1 MGGRPRWQSV
11 TSRRLSGKDIVCRA
25 HPRRH
30 VAGAGPLSGEGR
42 TMRDP
47 ELVARAQR
55 AAARLESAW
64 EQWRALH
71 GLAVAPG
78 QPVVSYV
85 GYSLKEP
92 WGEPRVVIG
101 IDADEAEYLAEFL
114 DRDECAQRGQAPHP
128 VGTAAAGPASAG
140 PASAGPTSA
149 GAASIGP
156 ASASQAG
163 RAAAGW
169 PRGLP
174 RFGTAERAGSSRPW
188 PPAAG
193 PGPRYGRRTGRL
205 DFGGA
210 SRSGDRS
217 SRLVAARHAVSHG
230 SAAVRAI
237 ASPRI
242 CRVCSIFT

>member
-1 MGGRPRWQSV
+1 MRALVRNRQGECGSTRSMEWGVGPGGGVPHRGCCPA
-11 TSRRLSGKDIVCRA
+11 GKSPGQA
-25 HPRRH
+25 HPGRH

-55 AAARLESAW
+55 AATRLESAW

-114 DRDECAQRGQAPHP
+114 DRDECAQRGQQVPP
-128 VGTAAAGPASAG
+128 QQT
-140 PASAGPTSA
+140 
-149 GAASIGP
+149 
-156 ASASQAG
+156 Q
-163 RAAAGW
+163 
-169 PRGLP
+169 LP
-174 RFGTAERAGSSRPW
+174 QVPIRQMP
-188 PPAAG
+188 
-193 PGPRYGRRTGRL
+193 
-205 DFGGA
+205 
-210 SRSGDRS
+210 
-217 SRLVAARHAVSHG
+217 
-230 SAAVRAI
+230 I
-237 ASPRI
+237 QQ
-242 CRVCSIFT
+242 

>member
-1 MGGRPRWQSV
+1 MGGRPRWHDV
-11 TSRRLSGKDIVCRA
+11 APRVLSGSKNARA
-25 HPRRH
+25 HPGRH

-55 AAARLESAW
+55 AATRLESAW

-114 DRDECAQRGQAPHP
+114 DRDECAQRRQVLPQQAQLPQVSLQQVP
-128 VGTAAAGPASAG
+128 LQSGPLQSG
-140 PASAGPTSA
+140 PL
-149 GAASIGP
+149 
-156 ASASQAG
+156 Q
-163 RAAAGW
+163 
-169 PRGLP
+169 
-174 RFGTAERAGSSRPW
+174 
-188 PPAAG
+188 
-193 PGPRYGRRTGRL
+193 
-205 DFGGA
+205 
-210 SRSGDRS
+210 
-217 SRLVAARHAVSHG
+217 
-230 SAAVRAI
+230 
-237 ASPRI
+237 
-242 CRVCSIFT
+242 